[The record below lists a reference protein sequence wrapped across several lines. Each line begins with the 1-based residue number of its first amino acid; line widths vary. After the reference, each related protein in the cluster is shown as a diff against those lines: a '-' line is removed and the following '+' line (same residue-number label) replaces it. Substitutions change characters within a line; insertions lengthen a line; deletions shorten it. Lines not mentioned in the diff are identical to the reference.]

1 MLMQR
6 RNVLFPDPL
15 APMIDTTSRGIT
27 SMEIPFSTSSDPNVL
42 WRSLMRSTGPA
53 PDRAASEE

>member
-6 RNVLFPDPL
+6 RKVLFPDPL

-27 SMEIPFSTSSDPNVL
+27 SIDIPFSTSRDPNVL
-42 WRSLMRSTGPA
+42 
-53 PDRAASEE
+53 